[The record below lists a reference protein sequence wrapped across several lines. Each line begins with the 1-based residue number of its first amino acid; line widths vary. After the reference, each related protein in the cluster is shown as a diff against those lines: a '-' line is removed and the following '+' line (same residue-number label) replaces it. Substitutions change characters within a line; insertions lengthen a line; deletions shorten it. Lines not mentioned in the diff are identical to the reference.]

1 MSKRKKNQINKSL
14 SFRGK
19 FKNLN
24 LSHKKKRNKYKNLL
38 RKLKI
43 MISKKFKQKWMKWQ
57 MK

>member
-1 MSKRKKNQINKSL
+1 MSKRKKNLINKSQ
-14 SFRGK
+14 SFREK
-19 FKNLN
+19 SNNLK
-24 LSHKKKRNKYKNLL
+24 LQHKKKKNKYKNLL